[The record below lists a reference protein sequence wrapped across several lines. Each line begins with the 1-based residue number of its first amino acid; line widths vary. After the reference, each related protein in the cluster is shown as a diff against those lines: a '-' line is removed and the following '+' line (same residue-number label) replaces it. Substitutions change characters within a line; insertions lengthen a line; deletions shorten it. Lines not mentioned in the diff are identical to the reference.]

1 MKLIVW
7 SDIIVKYIIIIVKN
21 KYRSLKSTLT
31 LITLSSYLIIFSLL
45 WMSMILVFLN
55 NSHLETCKK
64 NKIEYK
70 VGESFSWKLYM
81 QGRKWRW
88 ICYSMLTRISSH
100 RKRRERK
107 QQSKGYINDIKCF
120 CTKYRCAKIYVE
132 RCFKLIYSFVRLFLF
147 RINRRN
153 QRLKFNHKFVTSVSI
168 FLVHFNCIV

>member
-1 MKLIVW
+1 
-7 SDIIVKYIIIIVKN
+7 
-21 KYRSLKSTLT
+21 
-31 LITLSSYLIIFSLL
+31 
-45 WMSMILVFLN
+45 
-55 NSHLETCKK
+55 
-64 NKIEYK
+64 
-70 VGESFSWKLYM
+70 M

-132 RCFKLIYSFVRLFLF
+132 RCVKLIYSFVRLFLF
-147 RINRRN
+147 RINRPN

-168 FLVHFNCIV
+168 FLVHFNCIVQIQIFLFFYIFMYIFIYISFISSILSFFILTEDKYNEQFQFYICKNHELQINV